1 MKRVFHFCLPLF
13 LLFFSFSPVLAQQ
26 SPWPNTLLWKI
37 SGKGLKKPSYLFGT
51 MHLQDKRIFNLGDSF
66 YHHFERAEGFA
77 IEVDFREYLDSI
89 LTKGFQLAEDRRLNE
104 DDDAEAVKEE
114 IREAKIDI
122 SDTSKANM
130 PPPPAMSKSM
140 KKAFRKM
147 RNEQIKSLLLYGR
160 MPTILDAYLY
170 GMAMKQGKWLGAVE
184 EVKDQLNLR
193 DELGKDIDEE
203 EEAKKPEDILLSSL
217 GNMIK
222 VYLAQD
228 LNQIEEIALDKR
240 SARSKTLMFN
250 NRNLKMAQSMDSLS
264 HLRSMFYAVGAAHLP
279 GDSGV
284 IKLLRSKGYTV
295 TPVMSTS
302 TLAAEKY
309 AEKLPAASW
318 YEVGQADGLYKV
330 DMPGI
335 PSEYNVFGDL
345 VKMKVFVDVT
355 SMNFYMTGHSIAQF
369 SADQLEQALRE
380 MAKSMNAKLTGV
392 KKVDRDDVKAV
403 EGNISNSGNNFRVQV
418 LRKDNTAFFL
428 LIGSSSSYKVS
439 NADAEK
445 FFYSFKAGKAQSTA
459 TPENWKE
466 FALPEKA
473 VAVQLP
479 GVPKRNRAFEKQAEG
494 TGWKFS
500 VYDYTDQS
508 AGLYYIF
515 QVRDI
520 EAGHFLEG
528 DSAYFEE
535 FKSNILKDEV
545 TSIQDETIQVQGNP
559 ALRFDAV
566 STKESLFYNTINVV
580 RGNRV
585 YTLMVL
591 GNISRKDDPGMETYF
606 NSLKLMEYKQ
616 GDWAVH
622 SADNLTFS
630 ARVPAGFVRDKEEE
644 KEDSTRIH
652 YTSYDPLE
660 VVSYEVIK
668 DALPAYYWT
677 RTDTG
682 FYRERANT
690 AKAYNDSL
698 LDYSFVKNGQINGV
712 EQLIQSPGSK
722 NIKRMRY
729 LLHADTIYTL
739 ISFVPLKY
747 VSDARHSVFFESFR
761 INNDRQPSTVLHS
774 KARELLKALA
784 DPDSLVYQQA
794 RVALGVV
801 EFSPSERSL
810 LHEALLARY
819 ADDTLEYNSTRT
831 KLVNALK
838 DLADSSTV
846 DFIRAQYDE
855 LKSRGSDQL
864 ALLNVLANQQTS
876 YSYHALKDLFTGK
889 TPGLLG
895 QRNTLSYSV
904 TDSLE
909 LTALLFPEVLP
920 LLRNPDFSLDVMDY
934 TVTLLD
940 SGRISTALL
949 APYEKDIL
957 HTADTLLSGNRLREE
972 DAWTW
977 QYRDILH
984 LLGYL
989 NTAASNSRLQQFLK
1003 EKDLYLKER
1012 AVVCLLRNNQPV
1024 EAKEIE
1030 KLAASNEYRL
1040 DLFNDLKQIKKESF
1054 FTPKY
1059 RTQKYFAE
1067 AEMYRYASDEDTPSS
1082 LELIGEKIAD
1092 FNGQKMRFYLY
1103 RVGYSYGEKKE
1114 QDAFLGVAG
1123 PYELDATNMETS
1135 GEMTDMNFDEQF
1147 DKKETNRLFR
1157 EMLERAEEYLRKK
1170 QE

>member
-1 MKRVFHFCLPLF
+1 MKRVFHYCFLF
-13 LLFFSFSPVLAQQ
+13 LFLSLSSTIMAQQ
-26 SPWPNTLLWKI
+26 SPWPKTLLWKI

-77 IEVDFREYLDSI
+77 IEVDFREYMDSI

-104 DDDAEAVKEE
+104 DDEAEAVKNE
-114 IREAKIDI
+114 IKEARIDI
-122 SDTSKANM
+122 SDSEKAAL
-130 PPPPAMSKSM
+130 PPPPVMSKSM

-147 RNEQIKSLLLYGR
+147 RNEQIKSLLQYGR

-203 EEAKKPEDILLSSL
+203 EESKKPEDILLTSL

-240 SARSKTLMFN
+240 SARSKTIMFN
-250 NRNLKMAQSMDSLS
+250 NRNLKMARSMDSLS

-284 IKLLRSKGYTV
+284 IKLLRSNGYTV

-335 PSEYNVFGDL
+335 PSEYNLFGDL

-355 SMNFYMTGHSIAQF
+355 TMNFYMTGHSIAQF
-369 SADQLEQALRE
+369 SADQLEEALRS
-380 MAKSMNAKLTGV
+380 MARSMNGKLSGV
-392 KKVDRDDVKAV
+392 KNADRDDFKAV
-403 EGNISNSGNNFRVQV
+403 EGTISGNGNSFRIQV
-418 LRKDNTAFFL
+418 IKKDNTVFFL
-428 LIGSSSSYKVS
+428 LMGSSTSYKLNLS
-439 NADAEK
+439 QAEK
-445 FFYSFKAGKAQSTA
+445 YFNSFKAGKAQVTA
-459 TPENWKE
+459 SPDNWKE
-466 FALPEKA
+466 FSLPEKA
-473 VAVQLP
+473 VTVRLP
-479 GVPKRNRAFEKQAEG
+479 GVPKRNKAFEKQAEG

-500 VYDYTDQS
+500 VFDYTDQA

-520 EAGHFLEG
+520 EAGLFLEG

-535 FKSNILKDEV
+535 FKTNILKENV
-545 TSIQDETIQVQGNP
+545 TALQDETIQVQGYP
-559 ALRFDAV
+559 ALRFDAE
-566 STKESLFYNTINVV
+566 SAKESIFYTTLNVV

-585 YTLMVL
+585 YTMMVL
-591 GNISRKDDPGMETYF
+591 GHISRKDDPGMETYF
-606 NSLKLMEYKQ
+606 NSLKLHTYTQ
-616 GDWAVH
+616 GDWSVFT
-622 SADNLTFS
+622 SDNLTFS
-630 ARVPAGFVRDKEEE
+630 SRVPSAFVRDKEEE

-652 YTSYDPLE
+652 YTSFDPLE

-668 DALPAYYWT
+668 DALPAYFWT
-677 RTDTG
+677 ASDTG
-682 FYRERANT
+682 FYRIRANS
-690 AKAYNDSL
+690 AKGYNDSL
-698 LDYSFVKNGQINGV
+698 LAYRFVKNGNISGV

-739 ISFVPLKY
+739 ISFVPLQY
-747 VSDARHSVFFESFR
+747 VSDARHSVFFDEFR
-761 INNDRQPSTVLHS
+761 IKNDQQQPTVLRS
-774 KARELLKALA
+774 KAKELLPALA
-784 DPDSLVYQQA
+784 DADSLVYQQA

-801 EFSPSERSL
+801 TFSREELPL
-810 LHEALLARY
+810 LHKALLARY
-819 ADDTLEYNSTRT
+819 ADDTLDYNSTRT
-831 KLVNALK
+831 KLVNALEE
-838 DLADSSTV
+838 LADSSTV
-846 DFIRAQYDE
+846 DFIRTHYDE
-855 LKSRGSDQL
+855 LKSRGSDQV
-864 ALLNVLANQQTS
+864 ALLQVLVNLQST
-876 YSYHALKDLFTGK
+876 YSYQALKELFTGK
-889 TPGLLG
+889 TPGQLG
-895 QRNTLSYSV
+895 QRNSLGYRV

-909 LTALLFPEVLP
+909 LTALLFPEVLN

-957 HTADTLLSGNRLREE
+957 HTVDTLLSGNRLREE

-989 NTAASNSRLQQFLK
+989 NTAASNARLQQFLK

-1012 AVVCLLRNNQPV
+1012 AVICLLRNNQPV
-1024 EAKEIE
+1024 EAKEME

-1040 DLFNDLKQIKKESF
+1040 SFYNDLKQIKKESF

-1059 RTQKYFAE
+1059 KTQRFFAE

-1092 FNGQKMRFYLY
+1092 FNGQKMRFFLY
-1103 RVGYSYGEKKE
+1103 RVGYNYGEKKE
-1114 QDAFLGVAG
+1114 QDAYFGVAG
-1123 PYELDATNMETS
+1123 PYELNAALLETS
-1135 GEMTDMNFDEQF
+1135 GEMTDMQFDEQY
-1147 DKKETNRLFR
+1147 DKKETDRLFR

-1170 QE
+1170 QD